1 MTARTNSYLA
11 LRRRMQRVAAVL
23 EWWSAQ
29 DHSYLP
35 PTSADKLAHLQRG
48 YASAARQIR
57 ENL

>member
-1 MTARTNSYLA
+1 MTARKRTHLA

-23 EWWSAQ
+23 EAWSQQ

-35 PTSADKLAHLQRG
+35 PTSAAKMAHLQRG